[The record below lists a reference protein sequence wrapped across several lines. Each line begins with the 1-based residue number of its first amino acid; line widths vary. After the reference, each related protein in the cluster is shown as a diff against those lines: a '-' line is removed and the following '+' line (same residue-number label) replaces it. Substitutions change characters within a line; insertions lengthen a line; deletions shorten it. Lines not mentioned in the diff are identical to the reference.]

1 MPGQPVR
8 ARAHYR
14 NVPRRFTLENRRLP
28 LALPQSFSR
37 PRNAHVFAVENFPP
51 DRRPFATG
59 KRCPLVQKLWT
70 PTLPCGRP
78 WKTKNG
84 KSYYLGVWMRPAP
97 PFAAFARGRA
107 LAFLISLFWTQVTS
121 FHPTPY
127 PIRNP
132 LHPLLDVPRMNA
144 ARRECRRLFIG
155 CPTRSL
161 P

>member
-78 WKTKNG
+78 WKTKNDTSESMAG
-84 KSYYLGVWMRPAP
+84 RQQPVSHG
-97 PFAAFARGRA
+97 AAE
-107 LAFLISLFWTQVTS
+107 T
-121 FHPTPY
+121 
-127 PIRNP
+127 
-132 LHPLLDVPRMNA
+132 
-144 ARRECRRLFIG
+144 RRERGSCSRSWSGRSEGSGTEPSRRLKSRELIRF
-155 CPTRSL
+155 TRDL
-161 P
+161 PP